1 MFPPSLFTPQQILI
15 RSSKSSTHTSI
26 YPHSLA
32 LCRHTSS
39 DIGFADANHSAID
52 SLLANHADTPLA
64 TFAPFLQTH
73 MYRHSLTHNRKVMP
87 PPPYASIL
95 FFYIG
100 LRAILLS
107 RYMQFHPNQ
116 HPATNL
122 LMKL

>member
-87 PPPYASIL
+87 PPPMQAFYSFTLVCEQFFYHGTCNSIL
-95 FFYIG
+95 INT
-100 LRAILLS
+100 LRLIS
-107 RYMQFHPNQ
+107 S
-116 HPATNL
+116 
-122 LMKL
+122 